1 MIWKTAKSTD
11 VKRCHNPYPNRAGM
25 LRPDGRVRAV
35 VATAGL
41 AMARTL
47 DGAEGRD
54 GPSAAH
60 RRGRSQG
67 RREVG
72 LQVLEV
78 LEADRDAEEARS
90 DAGVEQFGLGRLAM
104 RCRRRMDHH
113 RMDAPQ
119 RGG

>member
-41 AMARTL
+41 AMARAL

-54 GPSAAH
+54 RPPAAR
-60 RRGRSQG
+60 RRGRGQG
-67 RREVG
+67 FREVR
-72 LQVLEV
+72 LEV
-78 LEADRDAEEARS
+78 LEILEADRYAEQARR
-90 DAGVEQFGLGRLAM
+90 DAGGEQLLLGRVAM
-104 RCRRRMDHH
+104 RR
-113 RMDAPQ
+113 
-119 RGG
+119 

>member
-54 GPSAAH
+54 WPPAA
-60 RRGRSQG
+60 RGRGRSEG

-78 LEADRDAEEARS
+78 LETDRDAEKS
-90 DAGVEQFGLGRLAM
+90 WGDTGVEQFGLGRLAM
-104 RCRRRMDHH
+104 R
-113 RMDAPQ
+113 
-119 RGG
+119 G